1 MKYAN
6 SMPLPIL
13 REGDKP
19 CRESS
24 TSHRISPMCPSPTNG
39 PFLAIGI
46 YRAPPGLSKEE
57 FLDKMK
63 ALAAAVVALPVVQKN
78 VLKYQI
84 ISANSSFDE
93 HIKAFGMP
101 ASTPQHIA
109 LLVAESEPPE
119 QILEISKDPEFQ
131 SLVAAAEEMTPERGA
146 SIFSAHVVEKLN
158 KPGRDHKDN
167 LRVVGLFKVPQHLTP
182 AQHAEKLEALVDSI
196 VAHPTI
202 QKNMLGY
209 TMWLPNDTMNAS
221 TQTMRIPAPE
231 RPCILILE
239 AENWDRAVEIAKDTD
254 VAKLVAGG
262 HEDFSFLAE
271 SSSFSADFI
280 TMLDKE

>member
-1 MKYAN
+1 
-6 SMPLPIL
+6 MPLPSFQ
-13 REGDKP
+13 EA
-19 CRESS
+19 
-24 TSHRISPMCPSPTNG
+24 ISPAATPQPPIAYPHVTLPTKG
-39 PFLAIGI
+39 RFLAVGI
-46 YRAPPGLSKEE
+46 HRAPPGMSKEE
-57 FLDKMK
+57 FLGKMK

-78 VLKYQI
+78 VVKYQI

-101 ASTPQHIA
+101 ASTQQHIA
-109 LLVAESEPPE
+109 LLVAESETPE
-119 QILEISKDPEFQ
+119 QMLEISKDPELQ

-182 AQHAEKLEALVDSI
+182 GQHAEKFEVLVDSI

-209 TMWLPNDTMNAS
+209 TMAS
-221 TQTMRIPAPE
+221 QPSLLGRTNLQLTPTMRIPAPE
-231 RPCILILE
+231 RTCILILE
-239 AENWDRAVEIAKDTD
+239 AENWERAVEIAKDTD
-254 VAKLVAGG
+254 VGKLIAGG
-262 HEDFSFLAE
+262 HQDFSFLAG
-271 SSSFSADFI
+271 SSSFSADFVP
-280 TMLDKE
+280 MFEKE

>member
-1 MKYAN
+1 M
-6 SMPLPIL
+6 SP
-13 REGDKP
+13 
-19 CRESS
+19 SS
-24 TSHRISPMCPSPTNG
+24 TKDRL
-39 PFLAIGI
+39 LAIGI
-46 YRAPPGLSKEE
+46 HRAPPGMSKEE
-57 FLDKMK
+57 FLGKMK

-78 VLKYQI
+78 VLKYRI

-93 HIKAFGMP
+93 HMKEFGMP

-109 LLVAESEPPE
+109 LLVAESETPE
-119 QILEISKDPEFQ
+119 QMLEISKDPELH
-131 SLVAAAEEMTPERGA
+131 SLVTAAEEMTPERGA

-182 AQHAEKLEALVDSI
+182 AQHAEKFEALVDSI

-209 TMWLPNDTMNAS
+209 TMWLPNDTMNTS
-221 TQTMRIPAPE
+221 IQTMRIPAPE
-231 RPCILILE
+231 RTCVLILE
-239 AENWDRAVEIAKDTD
+239 AENWERAVEIAKDAD
-254 VAKLVAGG
+254 VAELVAGG
-262 HEDFSFLAE
+262 HQDFGFLAE

-280 TMLDKE
+280 TMFDKE